1 MTYAFIH
8 DKEILLLKRETKIE
22 AYEEIEEN
30 KHPIIDEEINMKKRK
45 KNY

>member
-22 AYEEIEEN
+22 AYEEIERE
-30 KHPIIDEEINMKKRK
+30 
-45 KNY
+45 